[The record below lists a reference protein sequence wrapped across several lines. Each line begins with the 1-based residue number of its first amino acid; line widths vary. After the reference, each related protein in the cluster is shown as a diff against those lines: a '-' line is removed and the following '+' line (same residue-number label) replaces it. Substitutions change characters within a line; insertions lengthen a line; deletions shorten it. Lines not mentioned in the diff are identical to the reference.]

1 MTDWAKV
8 WDETY
13 TKKPQIYGDAPSRLS
28 VQLASMLKERTPP
41 VRVLDL
47 GCGYG
52 RDSLYFAQQGF
63 EVTAL
68 DCSPVAIALLQER
81 LKGSEEANRIAPI
94 VADVLQGIPAPEAH
108 FDAVYAYLFF
118 CLAFTDAD
126 LTKLF
131 RECARV
137 LKPRGLLAGTV
148 RSVRD
153 PSYGKG
159 EEVEPDMFAL
169 PNAVRHFFR
178 EEYLQRKLAEAGFEL
193 LALDCYDETVG
204 ESSFRNLLAF
214 VAELKTRPEQ
224 GTGLSAKITPA
235 LGSLAR

>member
-13 TKKPQIYGDAPSRLS
+13 QRQPNIYGEAPSRLATE
-28 VQLASMLKERTPP
+28 LANLLRQRTPP

-52 RDSLYFAQQGF
+52 RDSLYFARQGF
-63 EVTAL
+63 EVVAL
-68 DCSPVAIALLQER
+68 DCSPAAIAMLQER
-81 LKGSEEANRIAPI
+81 LAGSELAGQIKPI
-94 VADVLQGIPAPEAH
+94 VAAALKGIPAPEGH

-126 LTKLF
+126 LTRLF
-131 RECARV
+131 TECARV
-137 LKPRGLLAGTV
+137 LKPDGLLAGTV
-148 RSVRD
+148 RSDRD

-159 EEVEPDMFAL
+159 ELVEPDMFAL

-178 EEYLQRKLAEAGFEL
+178 KEYLRRKLAEAGF
-193 LALDCYDETVG
+193 
-204 ESSFRNLLAF
+204 
-214 VAELKTRPEQ
+214 
-224 GTGLSAKITPA
+224 
-235 LGSLAR
+235 

>member
-1 MTDWAKV
+1 VTDWAKV

-13 TKKPQIYGDAPSRLS
+13 AQKPKIYGDAPSEIAVRLANLLR
-28 VQLASMLKERTPP
+28 QRPWP

-52 RDSLYFAQQGF
+52 RDSAFFAHQGF

-68 DCSPVAIALLQER
+68 DCSPVAIRMLKQRIDGTELER
-81 LKGSEEANRIAPI
+81 RITTVI
-94 VADVLQGIPAPEAH
+94 ADALQGIPAPDGH

-118 CLAFTDAD
+118 CLAFTDSD

-131 RECARV
+131 AECARV
-137 LKPRGLLAGTV
+137 LKLDGLLAGTV
-148 RSVRD
+148 RSDRD

-159 EEVEPDMFAL
+159 EEVEPDMFAV
-169 PNAVRHFFR
+169 PGAVRHFFR
-178 EEYLQRKLAEAGFEL
+178 EEYLRRKLEEAGFEL
-193 LALDCYDETVG
+193 RQLDCYDETVG

-214 VAELKTRPEQ
+214 IASRK
-224 GTGLSAKITPA
+224 A
-235 LGSLAR
+235 L

>member
-1 MTDWAKV
+1 MTDWAKM

-13 TKKPQIYGDAPSRLS
+13 RQQPNIYGEAPSRIATE
-28 VQLASMLKERTPP
+28 LANLLRQRTSP

-63 EVTAL
+63 EVVAL
-68 DCSPVAIALLQER
+68 DCSPAAIAMLQNR
-81 LKGSEEANRIAPI
+81 LAGLELAGRITPI
-94 VADVLQGIPAPEAH
+94 VADALQGIPAPDGH

-126 LTKLF
+126 LTRLF
-131 RECARV
+131 AECARV
-137 LKPRGLLAGTV
+137 LKPDGLLAGTV
-148 RSVRD
+148 RSDRD

-159 EEVEPDMFAL
+159 ELVEPDMFAL

-178 EEYLQRKLAEAGFEL
+178 KEYLRRKLTQAGFEL
-193 LALDCYDETVG
+193 RQLDCYDETVG

-214 VAELKTRPEQ
+214 IAVRKTV
-224 GTGLSAKITPA
+224 
-235 LGSLAR
+235 

>member
-13 TKKPQIYGDAPSRLS
+13 RRQPNIYGEAPSC
-28 VQLASMLKERTPP
+28 LATELANLLRQRTSP

-63 EVTAL
+63 EVVAL
-68 DCSPVAIALLQER
+68 DCSPAAIAMLQNR
-81 LKGSEEANRIAPI
+81 LAGSELAGRITPI
-94 VADVLQGIPAPEAH
+94 VADALQGIPAPDGH

-126 LTKLF
+126 LTRLF
-131 RECARV
+131 AECARA
-137 LKPRGLLAGTV
+137 LKPDGLLAGTV
-148 RSVRD
+148 RSDRD

-159 EEVEPDMFAL
+159 ELVEPDMFAL

-178 EEYLQRKLAEAGFEL
+178 KEYLRRKLTQAGFEL
-193 LALDCYDETVG
+193 RQLDCYDETVS

-214 VAELKTRPEQ
+214 IAVRKTV
-224 GTGLSAKITPA
+224 
-235 LGSLAR
+235 